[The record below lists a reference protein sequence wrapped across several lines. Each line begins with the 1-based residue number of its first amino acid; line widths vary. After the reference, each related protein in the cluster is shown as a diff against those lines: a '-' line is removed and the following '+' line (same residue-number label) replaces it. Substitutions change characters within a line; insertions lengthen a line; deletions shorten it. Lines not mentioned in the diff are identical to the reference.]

1 MKKKIF
7 GGLLILLVGFMN
19 VTPVLALAHAVSIV
33 KENDAVKQLS
43 PDGMTILNTI
53 DTSKSDLNNGKV
65 AINITIDNSKPTEV
79 IYLIDNAESTSTMK
93 SGLIDTIKSNATSLE
108 ALTNMKQGVITT
120 SNGELIY
127 KPLDSK
133 NITTSLDEIKAL
145 AVGSVG
151 EYDKMFE
158 KASSEFTKTVNNKII
173 VAFLTNM
180 GTKTPEEIT
189 ALKNMIN
196 TYKTNGINVVVYGID
211 LADQTNFESIFE
223 SSTRYALTS
232 ANLST
237 IAFKGNVLSTLPG
250 LKDKIATKV
259 SFDNYI
265 LNNFEI
271 SDVKATQ
278 GEATFDKSTNEVV
291 WVVGDIEPNTSV
303 TLTYTLTVKSVVD
316 ETLVNTARLRTNR
329 QIKVLEILENSR
341 EIGTFPADNKI
352 EDEECGPVI
361 KLLPETVKNPDTGIF
376 NYVIGGSCILAV
388 ALITLVILNNKN
400 EFNRI

>member
-33 KENDAVKQLS
+33 KENDAFKQLS

-158 KASSEFTKTVNNKII
+158 KASSEFTKTVSNKII

-223 SSTRYALTS
+223 SSSRYVLTS

-291 WVVGDIEPNTSV
+291 WGVGDIEPNTSV

-329 QIKVLEILENSR
+329 QIKVLENSR

>member
-133 NITTSLDEIKAL
+133 NITTSLDEIKSL

-180 GTKTPEEIT
+180 GSKTPEEIA

-223 SSTRYALTS
+223 SSTRYVLTS

-291 WVVGDIEPNTSV
+291 WGVGDIEPNTSV

-329 QIKVLEILENSR
+329 QIKVLENSR

>member
-158 KASSEFTKTVNNKII
+158 KASSEFTKTVSNKII

-223 SSTRYALTS
+223 SSSRYVLTS

-291 WVVGDIEPNTSV
+291 WGVGDIEPNTSV

-329 QIKVLEILENSR
+329 QIKVLELENSR

>member
-79 IYLIDNAESTSTMK
+79 IYLIDNAESKSTMK

-120 SNGELIY
+120 SNGELVY

-133 NITTSLDEIKAL
+133 NITTSLDEVKAL

-158 KASSEFTKTVNNKII
+158 KANSEFTKTVNNKII

-180 GTKTPEEIT
+180 GSKTPEEIA

-223 SSTRYALTS
+223 SSTRYVLTS

-237 IAFKGNVLSTLPG
+237 IAFKGNVLS
-250 LKDKIATKV
+250 KV

-291 WVVGDIEPNTSV
+291 WGVGDIEPNTSV

-316 ETLVNTARLRTNR
+316 ETLINTARLRTNR
-329 QIKVLEILENSR
+329 QIKVLENSR

-361 KLLPETVKNPDTGIF
+361 KLLPETIKNPDTGIF

>member
-93 SGLIDTIKSNATSLE
+93 SGLIDIIKSNATSLE

-196 TYKTNGINVVVYGID
+196 TYKTNGINVVVYGVD

-291 WVVGDIEPNTSV
+291 WGVGDIEPNTSV

-329 QIKVLEILENSR
+329 QIKVLENSR

>member
-133 NITTSLDEIKAL
+133 NITTSLDEIKSL

-158 KASSEFTKTVNNKII
+158 KASSEFTKTVSNKII

-223 SSTRYALTS
+223 SSTRYVLTS

-291 WVVGDIEPNTSV
+291 WGVGDIEPNTSV

-329 QIKVLEILENSR
+329 QIKVLENSR

-352 EDEECGPVI
+352 EDVECGPVI

>member
-329 QIKVLEILENSR
+329 QIKVLENSR

>member
-133 NITTSLDEIKAL
+133 NITTSLDEIKSL

-291 WVVGDIEPNTSV
+291 WGVGDIEPNTSV

-329 QIKVLEILENSR
+329 QIKVLENSR

>member
-180 GTKTPEEIT
+180 GTKTPEEIA

-223 SSTRYALTS
+223 SSTRYVLTS

-237 IAFKGNVLSTLPG
+237 IAFKGNVLSTLLG

-291 WVVGDIEPNTSV
+291 WGVGDIEPNTSV

-329 QIKVLEILENSR
+329 QIKVLENSR

>member
-120 SNGELIY
+120 SNGELVY

-133 NITTSLDEIKAL
+133 NITTSLDEVKAL

-250 LKDKIATKV
+250 LKDIIATKV

-329 QIKVLEILENSR
+329 QIKVLENSR

>member
-43 PDGMTILNTI
+43 NDGMTILNTI

-145 AVGSVG
+145 AVGSAG

-180 GTKTPEEIT
+180 GTKSAEEVA

-223 SSTRYALTS
+223 SSTRYVLTS

-291 WVVGDIEPNTSV
+291 WGVGDIEPNTSV

-329 QIKVLEILENSR
+329 QIKVLENSR

-361 KLLPETVKNPDTGIF
+361 KLLPETIKNPDTGIF

>member
-158 KASSEFTKTVNNKII
+158 KASSEFTKTVSNKII

-223 SSTRYALTS
+223 SSSRYVLTS

-291 WVVGDIEPNTSV
+291 WGVGDIEPNTSV

-329 QIKVLEILENSR
+329 QIKVLKVLENSR

>member
-7 GGLLILLVGFMN
+7 GGLLILFVGFMN

-133 NITTSLDEIKAL
+133 NITTSLDEIKSL

-158 KASSEFTKTVNNKII
+158 KASSEFTKTVSNKII

-223 SSTRYALTS
+223 SSTRYVLTS

-291 WVVGDIEPNTSV
+291 WGVGDIEPNTSV

-329 QIKVLEILENSR
+329 QIKVLENSR

>member
-120 SNGELIY
+120 SNGELVY

-158 KASSEFTKTVNNKII
+158 KASSEFTKTVSNKII

-223 SSTRYALTS
+223 SSTRYVLTS

-291 WVVGDIEPNTSV
+291 WGVGDIEPNTSV

-329 QIKVLEILENSR
+329 QIKVLENSR

-361 KLLPETVKNPDTGIF
+361 KLLPETIKNPDTGIF

>member
-120 SNGELIY
+120 SNGELVY

-158 KASSEFTKTVNNKII
+158 KASSEFTKTVSNKII

-223 SSTRYALTS
+223 SSTRYVLTS

-291 WVVGDIEPNTSV
+291 WGVGDIEPNTSV

-329 QIKVLEILENSR
+329 QIKVLENSR

>member
-223 SSTRYALTS
+223 SSTRYVLTS

-291 WVVGDIEPNTSV
+291 WGIGDIEPNTSV
-303 TLTYTLTVKSVVD
+303 SLTYTLTVKSVVD
-316 ETLVNTARLRTNR
+316 ATLVNTARLRTNR
-329 QIKVLEILENSR
+329 QIKVLENSR

>member
-43 PDGMTILNTI
+43 NDGMTILNTI

-108 ALTNMKQGVITT
+108 ALTNMKQGVVTT

-145 AVGSVG
+145 AVGSAG
-151 EYDKMFE
+151 EYDKMFG

-173 VAFLTNM
+173 VAFLTNI
-180 GTKTPEEIT
+180 GTKSAEEVT

-211 LADQTNFESIFE
+211 LADQTNFENIFE
-223 SSTRYALTS
+223 SSTRYVLTS

-291 WVVGDIEPNTSV
+291 WGVGDIEPNTSV

-329 QIKVLEILENSR
+329 QIKVLENSK

-361 KLLPETVKNPDTGIF
+361 KLLPETIKNPDTGIF

>member
-133 NITTSLDEIKAL
+133 NITTSLDEIKSL

-291 WVVGDIEPNTSV
+291 WGVGDIEPNTSV

-329 QIKVLEILENSR
+329 QIKVLENSR

-388 ALITLVILNNKN
+388 ALITLVILSNKN

>member
-133 NITTSLDEIKAL
+133 NITTSLDEVKAL

-223 SSTRYALTS
+223 SSTRYVLTS

-291 WVVGDIEPNTSV
+291 CGVGDIEPNTSV

-329 QIKVLEILENSR
+329 QIKVLENSR